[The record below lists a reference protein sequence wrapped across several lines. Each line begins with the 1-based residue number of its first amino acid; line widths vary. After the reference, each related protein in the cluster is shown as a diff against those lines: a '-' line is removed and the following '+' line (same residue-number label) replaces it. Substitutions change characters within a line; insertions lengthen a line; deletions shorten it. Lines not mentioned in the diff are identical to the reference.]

1 MILFFTAHCM
11 MSKRMFI
18 DYMCF
23 YGSGLMGNTHRQRG
37 MLQYV
42 LYGMGWVGLLSSK
55 KKL

>member
-42 LYGMGWVGLLSSK
+42 LYGMGWVGLLSSE